1 MKKTL
6 CVSLMALIAL
16 FVVCEFSYADDLEKI
31 QQVKRAIVN
40 IEAGLGKYRIGHDEF
55 PPDGIE
61 NLINA
66 VYPGYLPF
74 LENINGSVLIDP
86 WGKPYIYE
94 RYDPGDNLHWH
105 TYVIYSV
112 GPNGAD
118 ECGWGDDIGNWEK
131 HISILIL

>member
-1 MKKTL
+1 MKKL
-6 CVSLMALIAL
+6 LSVSFIVLSVL
-16 FVVCEFSYADDLEKI
+16 FVAGGISYADDLDKI
-31 QQVKRAIVN
+31 QQVNATIVN
-40 IEAGLGKYRIGHDEF
+40 IEASLGKYRVCHNEF

-74 LENINGSVLIDP
+74 LENIKENVLIDT

-94 RYDPGDNLHWH
+94 RYDSGDNLYWH

-118 ECGWGDDIGNWEK
+118 ECGWGDDISNWK
-131 HISILIL
+131 KYISQGVA